1 MLFMLKE
8 ITMKAC
14 LSYTDEDFRETV
26 DAFVAGKFKGVE
38 DIITDRIQLE
48 DVKVKGFDELVR
60 NKDDH
65 IKILV
70 TPKKLEREGTGS
82 S

>member
-1 MLFMLKE
+1 VLWFMLKE
-8 ITMKAC
+8 ITMKSS

-38 DIITDRIQLE
+38 SIVTDRIQLE
-48 DVKVKGFDELVR
+48 DVKAKGFDELVR

-70 TPKKLEREGTGS
+70 TPKKL
-82 S
+82 

>member
-1 MLFMLKE
+1 MEVPVLWFMLKE
-8 ITMKAC
+8 ITMKSS

-38 DIITDRIQLE
+38 SIVTDRIQLE
-48 DVKVKGFDELVR
+48 DVKAKGFDELVR

-70 TPKKLEREGTGS
+70 TPKKL
-82 S
+82 